1 MSLDD
6 SVNDMDD
13 AVGSGDIELDDGGG
27 ASLGGDGD
35 GLGVPQHSDLLTA
48 GGLERGGALGHV
60 LGLKKKREIISKH
73 TKTLEINSLTY

>member
-6 SVNDMDD
+6 GVNDMDD
-13 AVGSGDIELDDGGG
+13 SVGGGDIELDDGGG

-48 GGLERGGALGHV
+48 GGLEGSGALGHV
-60 LGLKKKREIISKH
+60 LGLKEI
-73 TKTLEINSLTY
+73 EINYLQAHKDFRLTA

>member
-1 MSLDD
+1 VSLDD

-13 AVGSGDIELDDGGG
+13 AVGGGDIELDDGGG

-48 GGLERGGALGHV
+48 GGLEGGGALGHV
-60 LGLKKKREIISKH
+60 LGLKEKREKLLPS
-73 TKTLEINSLTY
+73 TQRL